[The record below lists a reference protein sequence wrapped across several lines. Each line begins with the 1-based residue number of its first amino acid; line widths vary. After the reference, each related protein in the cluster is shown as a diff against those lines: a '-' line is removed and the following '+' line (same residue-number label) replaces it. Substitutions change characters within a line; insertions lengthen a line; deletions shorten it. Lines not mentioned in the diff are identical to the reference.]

1 MFVYVQENQLL
12 GALEN
17 ISKIEVIENGS
28 FKVLENENFESAL
41 VKLKELF
48 SSAKLMP
55 AFGVSLHSETTNALK
70 EGKWI
75 KLSFLHQQNVNGL
88 FFDALVFELNETAGA
103 NLIREYQGKY
113 EGRCLYL
120 DFDETVSLEELIK

>member
-48 SSAKLMP
+48 SSARLMP
-55 AFGVSLHSETTNALK
+55 AFGVSLHHETTNALQ

-75 KLSFLHQQNVNGL
+75 KLSFSHQQNVNGL
-88 FFDALVFELNETAGA
+88 LFDALVFELNETAGM
-103 NLIREYQGKY
+103 NLIREYEGKY

-120 DFDETVSLEELIK
+120 DFDKTINLQDLID

>member
-17 ISKIEVIENGS
+17 ISKIEIVENGS
-28 FKVLENENFESAL
+28 FKDLKNIHFESTL
-41 VKLKELF
+41 LKLKNLF
-48 SSAKLMP
+48 SSARLMP
-55 AFGVSLHSETTNALK
+55 AFGVSLHTETTNALK

-75 KLSFLHQQNVNGL
+75 KLSFSHQQNVNGL
-88 FFDALVFELNETAGA
+88 LFEGLLFQLNETAGM
-103 NLIREYQGKY
+103 NLIREFQGKY

-120 DFDETVSLEELIK
+120 DFDETVNLEDIIK